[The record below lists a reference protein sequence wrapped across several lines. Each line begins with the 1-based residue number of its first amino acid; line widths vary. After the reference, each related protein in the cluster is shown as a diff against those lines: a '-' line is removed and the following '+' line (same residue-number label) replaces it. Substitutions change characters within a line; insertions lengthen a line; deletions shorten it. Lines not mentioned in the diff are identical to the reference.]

1 MNAESF
7 PDCRGV
13 LDDVLSGATHSDFP
27 PELLRRTLNANKV
40 YLHNPFAI
48 HEVCPVLSSLLFFSF
63 ETLSHTHTNTLDF
76 TTCEHT
82 HTSRTPTGERR

>member
-27 PELLRRTLNANKV
+27 PELLRRTLNANKA
-40 YLHNPFAI
+40 YLHHPFAL
-48 HEVCPVLSSLLFFSF
+48 HEVCGALSTLFF
-63 ETLSHTHTNTLDF
+63 
-76 TTCEHT
+76 
-82 HTSRTPTGERR
+82 